1 MQACRAP
8 NGYWTLPPSESAL
21 LLHEVERKSYVRLVK
36 ADAEPKRKQSLCA
49 GERVL
54 ELPLEMLKDIFQ
66 SLDIVERLRCRH
78 TCQLWDAILTTAEL
92 CSDVRVSRQSSNA
105 PNRQKWWKPISNSPA
120 IIKSKTPPLPAP
132 TTGAAAGDSN
142 TPTKV
147 LPDALWATG
156 SRIIGGVEAQ
166 EESWPWIVALI
177 QFRPEYMPPVYQF
190 CAASLISDRWIVT
203 AGHCVDNHPDDFLT
217 THIKA
222 VVGITDIKQVLTQP
236 ELLLPI
242 SRVFHHPDYDN
253 PKDNTNNDVALLEL
267 AEPVKFTSR
276 IQPICLPTH
285 PSTDLASAANIDK
298 ERDGKK
304 VAFVAGWGHLV
315 ENQGRSD
322 NNFAVPILILGI
334 GSDKLQQVAIDLYD
348 RTTCFKQLE
357 EFTFTD

>member
-1 MQACRAP
+1 MTAKTSTSILNSMAF
-8 NGYWTLPPSESAL
+8 L
-21 LLHEVERKSYVRLVK
+21 LSKRLNKAAVQHGQRDTDGKSREQRYI
-36 ADAEPKRKQSLCA
+36 E
-49 GERVL
+49 
-54 ELPLEMLKDIFQ
+54 
-66 SLDIVERLRCRH
+66 
-78 TCQLWDAILTTAEL
+78 
-92 CSDVRVSRQSSNA
+92 
-105 PNRQKWWKPISNSPA
+105 WWKPISNNPA